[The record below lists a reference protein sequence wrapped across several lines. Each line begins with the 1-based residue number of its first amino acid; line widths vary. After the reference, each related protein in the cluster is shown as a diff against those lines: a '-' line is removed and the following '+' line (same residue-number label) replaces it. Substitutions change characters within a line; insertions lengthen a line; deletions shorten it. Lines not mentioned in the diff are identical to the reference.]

1 MFRFRR
7 PTPSAIAAALAER
20 EEAPFSYREVGATRH
35 GWRALP
41 PSLRDDFDV
50 DRHEVVLGSGEEVY
64 ARARDALFAWG
75 PFAFD
80 WLELFGAETPVKPGN
95 VVATLGRAAGLWTL
109 NPCRVVYVQDSDPGR
124 AAFAYGTLRGH
135 VEVGEERF
143 EVSHD
148 PHDEEVRYRILA
160 VSRPGPLIA
169 QLGYAYAR
177 RVQAR
182 FRESSAAAM
191 LRASSVET

>member
-1 MFRFRR
+1 MFRLRR
-7 PTPSAIAAALAER
+7 PSESAVAAALAER
-20 EEAPFSYREVGATRH
+20 AEAPFSYREVGATRH

-41 PSLRDDFDV
+41 PSLRDEFDV
-50 DRHEVVLGSGEEVY
+50 DRHEIVLGSGEEVF
-64 ARARDALFAWG
+64 ARAREALFAWG

-80 WLELFGAETPVKPGN
+80 WLELCGAETPVKEGA

-109 NPCRVVYVQDSDPGR
+109 NPCRVVYVQDADPGR

-148 PHDEEVRYRILA
+148 PHSDEVRYGILA
-160 VSRPGPLIA
+160 VSRPGPLIV
-169 QLGYAYAR
+169 QLGYGYAR

-191 LRASSVET
+191 LRAAGEET